1 MSELRSY
8 QNQAVEAIC
17 SAYDQGWRQQI
28 LSMSTGSGKTLVFS
42 HLYERLK
49 SRLDGKMLVVAHT
62 EELISQAIEK
72 LKSAN
77 PSLRID
83 KEMAEYK
90 ADPSQAEI
98 VVASVATLGRKNTS
112 RLDRFNP
119 DDFSTVIIDECHHSV
134 SESYQNILKHFK
146 VLEENTS
153 KLLLG
158 FTATPMRSDGR
169 ALGQIY
175 KKMAFVYSLRQAIT
189 DNWLAP
195 VRGYRI
201 STKTDISN
209 VSTAGGDF
217 NKIELEATINTPER
231 NKAIVEAWQKWGDSR
246 PTLAFVAGVEHAKAL
261 SGAFKGAGVPSE
273 AVWGDD
279 PDRASKLDT
288 FRTGEIKVLSNC
300 NVLTEGVDIPSISC
314 VIIARPTQ
322 SSVLFTQMC
331 GRGTRLYPGKKNCLI
346 LDMVDISDSHSLITL
361 PMLMGL
367 PGNLDLNGR
376 GLVEAVEL
384 IEEMQEQNP
393 AIDFSKLKT
402 IDGIK
407 HFIEEINLFEVRFP
421 KEVESNS
428 DFSWTKAV
436 DGSFVMK
443 VPKLPTDTTN
453 WKAGK
458 VRIFQ
463 NLLDKWEI
471 DGIIDQ
477 KAFHGTRGSIEE
489 AFACADQ
496 QIRERA
502 PASVVL
508 VNRKA
513 GWTTKPATK
522 NQMTMLSRLYG
533 KGKVWPEGF
542 TAGQASFWI
551 DKRIGGR

>member
-1 MSELRSY
+1 MLRPYQEDTLTAIRTAYDNGCSRQVVSIACGGGKTQIFAHLPEFIKDRLPLRTLVLAHRSEL
-8 QNQAVEAIC
+8 
-17 SAYDQGWRQQI
+17 
-28 LSMSTGSGKTLVFS
+28 
-42 HLYERLK
+42 
-49 SRLDGKMLVVAHT
+49 LD
-62 EELISQAIEK
+62 QAIDK
-72 LKSAN
+72 LRTAN
-77 PSLRID
+77 PALVIS
-83 KEMAEYK
+83 KEMGGEV
-90 ADPSQAEI
+90 ADVNADI
-98 VVASVATLGRKNTS
+98 IVASTATLGRDGSKKAE
-112 RLDRFNP
+112 RFDWNSI
-119 DDFSTVIIDECHHSV
+119 DKIITDECHRATSP
-134 SESYQNILKHFK
+134 SYRRIYERSG
-146 VLEENTS
+146 VLDTNTK
-153 KLLLG
+153 KLHVG
-158 FTATPMRSDGR
+158 FTATPQRTDG
-169 ALGQIY
+169 AGLNAIY
-175 KKMAFVYSLRQAIT
+175 DKIVYVYGLRKAIE
-189 DNWLAP
+189 DGWLVK
-195 VRGYRI
+195 VRGYKMTT
-201 STKTDISN
+201 STDISK
-209 VSTAGGDF
+209 VGMSGEDF
-217 NKIELEATINTPER
+217 NKIELGEAIDSPER
-231 NKAIVEAWQKWGDSR
+231 NERVVKFWQLRAGGRKTVVYAAGISHAQHLAEAFQKAGIDARSVYGEDPNRKE
-246 PTLAFVAGVEHAKAL
+246 TLIWHRETAGSVLVNAQLLIE
-261 SGAFKGAGVPSE
+261 GY
-273 AVWGDD
+273 DD
-279 PDRASKLDT
+279 
-288 FRTGEIKVLSNC
+288 
-300 NVLTEGVDIPSISC
+300 PSISC
-314 VIIARPTQ
+314 IVIAAPTA
-322 SSVLFTQMC
+322 SSVKFTQEC
-331 GRGTRLYPGKKNCLI
+331 GRATRLFPGKTDCII
-346 LDMVDISDSHSLITL
+346 LVPEDISDGHSLITL

-443 VPKLPTDTTN
+443 VPKLPTDTTD